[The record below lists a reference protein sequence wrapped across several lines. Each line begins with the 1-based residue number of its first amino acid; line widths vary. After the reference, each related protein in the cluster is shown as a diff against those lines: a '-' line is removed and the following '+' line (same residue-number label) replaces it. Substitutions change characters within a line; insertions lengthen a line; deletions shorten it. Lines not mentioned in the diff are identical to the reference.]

1 MIDPCKDVT
10 CAIAGEVCDG
20 GVCKCGESSS
30 CTGDEKVQY
39 CDSENSKCKCAE
51 NVDACSEGQQC
62 IDEECRGIQIWDK
75 SRTKYYVRYK
85 SA

>member
-75 SRTKYYVRYK
+75 SRTK
-85 SA
+85 